1 MSNKDNNHIVDT
13 NKKVSSVEWLKL
25 KLITRQ
31 NTHIIHGEEVVF
43 ISLEKLNKLFE
54 QAKAM
59 HKEEIINT
67 YQHGIKA
74 GIGVAIDIEKG
85 NDFSDLTPD
94 EFYQQTYGEY

>member
-1 MSNKDNNHIVDT
+1 MSNKDNNHIVGV
-13 NKKVSSVEWLKL
+13 NKKISSVEWLKS

-31 NTHIIHGEEVVF
+31 NTHFIHGNEVVF
-43 ISLEKLNKLFE
+43 ISLNKLNEIFV

-85 NDFSDLTPD
+85 NDSNELAPN
-94 EFYQQTYGEY
+94 EYYQQTYGE

>member
-1 MSNKDNNHIVDT
+1 MSNKDKNHIVDT
-13 NKKVSSVEWLKL
+13 NKKISSVEWLIQQ
-25 KLITRQ
+25 ITA
-31 NTHIIHGEEVVF
+31 NP
-43 ISLEKLNKLFE
+43 ISDITDEQWFGIMG

-94 EFYQQTYGEY
+94 EFYQQTYGE